1 MDETHQYEMKL
12 RDDQW
17 LQLEPFMI
25 GKASDPGAC
34 GRNNRL
40 FMEAV
45 LWIVS
50 NKGLWHRIPPQFG
63 KWNATYMRFR
73 RWTES
78 NFWRFLV
85 QDGVNDP
92 ELLRMLTDIADYAD
106 LYTKRREQRLI
117 RRNYKK
123 LYTGEAATFKCADGE
138 LG

>member
-1 MDETHQYEMKL
+1 MDEIQKYEMKL

-25 GKASDPGAC
+25 GKASDPGMC

-50 NKGLWHRIPPQFG
+50 NKGLWHRIPSEFG
-63 KWNATYMRFR
+63 NWNATYMRFR

-78 NFWRFLV
+78 NFWRYLA
-85 QDGVNDP
+85 QSKIDDP
-92 ELLRMLTDIADYAD
+92 GLQLMLGEIADYAD
-106 LYTKRREQRLI
+106 LYTQRRELRRI
-117 RRNYKK
+117 RKNYKK
-123 LYTGEAATFKCADGE
+123 LYMGEIDILSGV
-138 LG
+138 